1 MNKFQL
7 YRLLRKNTN
16 LSYKRSPAFEQ
27 NKWAKGLIY
36 FGAAMFGVYLI
47 MYGCLIGLGADGEA
61 GKMIGAAT
69 IYLAIDFLLRF
80 IVQTTPGMMVKPYIL
95 QPISRYTAIE
105 CFLVGEHISGYNF
118 LWLCMFVPYGI
129 ILLFAGESIGIVLY
143 EVIACLVLMILNS
156 QIYLVFRTLINR
168 TVLWLIPSLAFY
180 ALPFSPVLFN
190 LNHKAEALDKAFDAY
205 VAFGMSWYFLPIVLA
220 IICGLFFVNRYF
232 QFKYVYEE
240 ISKKTE
246 KELKHVSQFT
256 FFERFGLVG
265 EYLKIELKSN
275 IRNKTMRT
283 RCIAS
288 MVIVVVFSLIVAY
301 TPIYDNEL
309 MQNFWCLYCF
319 AIYGATALIK
329 IMGQEGNYIELL
341 MMHRENIIALLQAK
355 FYFYSSILIIPF
367 VIMLPAVFAGKYT
380 ILMLFA
386 YMLLTAGFL
395 HFVIFQLAV
404 YNKQT
409 IPLQLKVTAKGNFEN
424 GIQLVI
430 ELFAFFGPVL
440 ITGLGYLLIGLTYTY
455 IILCI
460 IGLAFIATHHL
471 WIRNIYNR
479 MMKRRYENI
488 EGFINTRDF

>member
-36 FGAAMFGVYLI
+36 FSAAMFAIYLI
-47 MYGCLIGLGADGEA
+47 MIGCEVGMVAKGEA
-61 GKMIGAAT
+61 GLMLGFAT
-69 IYLAIDFLLRF
+69 IYMTFDFLLRF

-105 CFLVGEHISGYNF
+105 CFLLGEHFSGYNL
-118 LWLCMFVPYGI
+118 LWLCMFVPYSI
-129 ILLFAGESIGIVLY
+129 ILLFAGESFWLILLELV
-143 EVIACLVLMILNS
+143 ACEVLMILNS
-156 QIYLVFRTLINR
+156 QIYLFFRTLINR
-168 TVLWLIPSLAFY
+168 AVLWLVPALAFY
-180 ALPFSPVLFN
+180 ALPYTPLLFSP
-190 LNHKAEALDKAFDAY
+190 KAQT
-205 VAFGMSWYFLPIVLA
+205 FGKIVDFISTHGMAWYGLPVILLVM
-220 IICGLFFVNRYF
+220 CGLFFVNRYF

-240 ISKKTE
+240 ISKKKE
-246 KELKHVSQFT
+246 RELKHVSQFA
-256 FFERFGLVG
+256 FFNRFGLVG

-283 RCIAS
+283 RCI
-288 MVIVVVFSLIVAY
+288 FSLVAVIAFSLLVAY
-301 TPIYDNEL
+301 TTIYDSEL

-319 AIYGATALIK
+319 ALYGVTALIK

-341 MMHRENIIALLQAK
+341 MMHRENIIALLRAK
-355 FYFYSSILIIPF
+355 FIFYSAVLIIPF
-367 VIMLPAVFAGKYT
+367 VIMLPAVFTGKYT

-409 IPLQLKVTAKGNFEN
+409 LPLQLKVTAKGNFEN
-424 GIQLVI
+424 GMQLVI
-430 ELFAFFGPVL
+430 ELFALFGPVL
-440 ITGLGYLLIGLTYTY
+440 ITGLGYLLVGLTYTY
-455 IILCI
+455 IFMCI
-460 IGLAFIATHHL
+460 VGLAFIIAHPI
-471 WIRNIYNR
+471 WIRNIYTR
-479 MMKRRYENI
+479 MMKRRYENL
-488 EGFINTRDF
+488 EGFMNTRDF